1 MIDLSV
7 VVLPA
12 PLRPSSVT
20 TSPSCTSNVTPCKM
34 CDSPYQ
40 ACKSL
45 IASRGVRTSS
55 MPHPHVSLANLGI
68 ARHHLVVAFRQHT
81 AARQHRD
88 VIRQIRDDRKVML
101 DHQNGTVGRH
111 ALDQLGHPIN
121 VLVTHACG

>member
-20 TSPSCTSNVTPCKM
+20 TSPSFTSNVTPWRM

-45 IASRGVRTSS
+45 IARRGVRTSS
-55 MPHPHVSLANLGI
+55 MPDPHISFANLGI
-68 ARHHLVVAFRQHT
+68 ARHSLVVAFRQHP
-81 AARQHRD
+81 AAREHRD
-88 VIRQIRDDRKVML
+88 VMRQNRDDREIML
-101 DHQNGTVGRH
+101 DHQNGAVGRH
-111 ALDQLGHPIN
+111 ALDQL
-121 VLVTHACG
+121 